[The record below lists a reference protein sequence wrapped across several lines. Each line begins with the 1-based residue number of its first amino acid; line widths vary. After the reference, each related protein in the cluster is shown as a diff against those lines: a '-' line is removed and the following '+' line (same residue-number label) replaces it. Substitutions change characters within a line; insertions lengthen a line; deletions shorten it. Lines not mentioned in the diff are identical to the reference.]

1 MTRTRILRQALW
13 LPLLLLTPAC
23 GEFDP
28 EIGPD
33 QVITQP
39 QRVDPGN
46 ITCGVEDSD
55 PSTDVTFTDVRR
67 EVFAAECGCH
77 TEPNGLGRLLGG
89 LDLDD
94 LDAIKAG
101 GFTAGD
107 QVVVPG
113 NPCASQLL
121 LKLQDD
127 PPFGSRMP
135 RGGPPLETNLRV
147 LLTDWIVEGAR

>member
-1 MTRTRILRQALW
+1 MTRTHFLRQARW
-13 LPLLLLTPAC
+13 LPLLLLTAC

-33 QVITQP
+33 QVIVTP
-39 QRVDPGN
+39 QRVDPGD
-46 ITCGVEDSD
+46 IPCGVEDSD
-55 PSTDVTFTDVRR
+55 PSKDVSFTEVRDR
-67 EVFAAECGCH
+67 VFRGQCSCH

-101 GFTAGD
+101 GLTAGD

-121 LKLQDD
+121 AKLKDD

-135 RGGPPLETNLRV
+135 RGGPPLETTLRI